1 MINEFDF
8 EACRD
13 SAILYQ
19 SIYKQVARKYKRGKY
34 EEAAE
39 LALSYMQIMLNGY
52 TTTDDEDIQDMLEP
66 YVSVSKKAN
75 ERYSR
80 KLQKD
85 AENQIKELLL
95 EEIASMINEGKSYA
109 AIADSLNI
117 AKSTV
122 SYRVGIIKEK
132 YPELLSEVQDGN
144 SVRIVRTV
152 QSNDNDNDNDN
163 DNVKENDKEKEKE
176 NVGEFG
182 QAELPASASAS
193 DNSSVLSLI
202 EKYKPFRNDAGMVV
216 FQEVPRFDEMEQINS
231 YLSMHPE
238 AINAAH
244 PELVA

>member
-122 SYRVGIIKEK
+122 SYRVSIIKEK

-152 QSNDNDNDNDN
+152 QSNDNDNDN

-202 EKYKPFRNDAGMVV
+202 EKYKPFRNGAGMVV
-216 FQEVPRFDEMEQINS
+216 FQEVPRFDEMQEIKQ
-231 YLSMHPE
+231 YLT
-238 AINAAH
+238 AH